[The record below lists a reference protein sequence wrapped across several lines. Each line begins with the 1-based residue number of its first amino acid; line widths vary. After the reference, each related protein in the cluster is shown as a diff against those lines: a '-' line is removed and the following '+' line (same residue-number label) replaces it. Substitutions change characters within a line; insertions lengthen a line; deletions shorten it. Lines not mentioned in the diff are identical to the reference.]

1 MSQREPD
8 NPEDKYVICVKK
20 NSNKIIGH
28 LPLGR
33 LGKFAKTIFYFLKA
47 DGLSFCKVITTG
59 KHANLEDGYDISDV
73 KCLDILQKQ
82 IE

>member
-1 MSQREPD
+1 M
-8 NPEDKYVICVKK
+8 
-20 NSNKIIGH
+20 
-28 LPLGR
+28 PLGR